1 MDLLQTIG
9 HKNNQF
15 LSVTNNHGQTALHV
29 VVVREN
35 FSMVQ
40 YLVEMG
46 VQIDRND
53 NHGNSSY
60 GLAETHGREEI
71 LLITIMVIAH
81 MVWQRHMVV
90 KKFY

>member
-1 MDLLQTIG
+1 
-9 HKNNQF
+9 
-15 LSVTNNHGQTALHV
+15 V

-60 GLAETHGREEI
+60 GLAETHGGEEI
-71 LLITIMVIAH
+71 LLIMEFLHHRVSVSSH
-81 MVWQRHMVV
+81 MSYYHDYHFDQFVYLFPRDIEP
-90 KKFY
+90 